1 MRRFYEMK
9 CTGDDKAW
17 DEEEN
22 SEWNGCC
29 EDPYDDEEEENEREW
44 CD

>member
-1 MRRFYEMK
+1 MRRFYEIK

-17 DEEEN
+17 ED
-22 SEWNGCC
+22 SEQEGCC
-29 EDPYDDEEEENEREW
+29 EDPYDDDEEYEKEW